1 MKTKLVL
8 WGKNAQD
15 ERILT
20 AIELHSKENKVGTYV
35 FSKETSTDEFAQT
48 LMNEWRLDKEVSFP
62 EDHTY
67 SERELSISDNM
78 IPEEITVER
87 DDLLKRAQTEW
98 HFVVLSAKMH
108 RIYQTELQELR
119 EDIEKLERFDSELWE
134 KLKLFWDKVQ
144 EQVRDKNLFREH
156 ADSLRDN
163 TNALFSRLKDLR
175 ADLEKEFKKRSS
187 DNVKQ
192 YMEILEDVE
201 NRIEEEKRLSSIFE
215 ELKGIQRKFRDVKFT
230 REDRSKVWNRLD
242 AAFKTVKEKR
252 FGKKA
257 VENNSPLDRL
267 NRRQDGLTKAIE
279 RMERSIERDYD
290 DLQFQKRKIETTDGQ
305 LEAQIRE
312 AKIKMIEERINSK
325 KERLEDMHKT
335 MEKIES
341 RKEAQ
346 QQREEKRKKQ
356 EEIEA
361 AKKAAKEKIEQEMK
375 EAEAAREEEAEKLEK
390 AAQNISGKKET
401 DKSDESSQKGDTTKA
416 KTEDTLAEAVS
427 VALGE
432 TFEDVVDTV
441 KAVAEV
447 VGEKVEQYVSETV
460 EDFREQFAEQ
470 EEAVT
475 SEESSN
481 GEESNDS
488 KEGQ

>member
-20 AIELHSKENKVGTYV
+20 AIELKAKENKVGTYV
-35 FSKETSTDEFAQT
+35 FTKEMSTDDFAQT
-48 LMNEWRLDKEVSFP
+48 LMNEWRLDKDVTLPDAHE
-62 EDHTY
+62 Y

-78 IPEEITVER
+78 IPDAITVER

-108 RIYQTELQELR
+108 RIYNTELQELQ
-119 EDIEKLERFDSELWE
+119 EEIEKLDRFDSELWD

-144 EQVRDKNLFREH
+144 EQVRDRNLFREH
-156 ADSLRDN
+156 ADSLRNN
-163 TNALFSRLKDLR
+163 TNALFSRLKELR

-187 DNVKQ
+187 DNVQK
-192 YMEILEDVE
+192 YMNMLEDVE
-201 NRIEEEKRLSSIFE
+201 KRIEEEKRLSSIFE

-257 VENNSPLDRL
+257 AENNSPLDRL
-267 NRRQDGLTKAIE
+267 SRRQDGLTKAIE
-279 RMERSIERDYD
+279 RMERSIERDND
-290 DLQFQKRKIETTDGQ
+290 DLKFQRRKIETTDGQ

-341 RKEAQ
+341 RMESQKK
-346 QQREEKRKKQ
+346 REEQRKKQ
-356 EEIEA
+356 AEIEA

-375 EAEAAREEEAEKLEK
+375 EAEEARQESAEKLEK
-390 AAQNISGKKET
+390 AAKTISGKAEEPAAEAKKEERPKA
-401 DKSDESSQKGDTTKA
+401 DKSD
-416 KTEDTLAEAVS
+416 DTLSEAVRIT
-427 VALGE
+427 LGE
-432 TFEDVVDTV
+432 TLEDAVDTV
-441 KAVAEV
+441 KAVAKV
-447 VGEKVEQYVSETV
+447 VGEKVQEYVTETV
-460 EDFREQFAEQ
+460 QELQEELAEKG
-470 EEAVT
+470 EAVT
-475 SEESSN
+475 TEEKSDEK
-481 GEESNDS
+481 EE
-488 KEGQ
+488 

>member
-8 WGKNAQD
+8 WGKNEQE

-20 AIELHSKENKVGTYV
+20 AIELHAKENKVGTYV
-35 FSKETSTDEFAQT
+35 FSKDVSTDDFAQT
-48 LMNEWRLDKEVSFP
+48 LMNEWRLDKEVTLP
-62 EDHTY
+62 EAHTY
-67 SERELSISDNM
+67 TERELSISDDM
-78 IPEEITVER
+78 IPEGITVER

-108 RIYQTELQELR
+108 RIYQTELRDLKE
-119 EDIEKLERFDSELWE
+119 EIDKLDRFDSDVWD

-144 EQVRDKNLFREH
+144 EQVRDRNLFREH

-163 TNALFSRLKDLR
+163 TNALFSRLKELR
-175 ADLEKEFKKRSS
+175 ADLEREFKKRSS
-187 DNVKQ
+187 ENVDQ
-192 YMEILEDVE
+192 YMNILEDVE
-201 NRIEEEKRLSSIFE
+201 KRIEEEKRLSSIFE

-257 VENNSPLDRL
+257 AENNSPLDRL
-267 NRRQDGLTKAIE
+267 NRRQDGLAKAIE

-290 DLQFQKRKIETTDGQ
+290 DLKFQRRKIETTDGQ

-335 MEKIES
+335 MEKIEG

-346 QQREEKRKKQ
+346 EKREEKRKKQ

-375 EAEAAREEEAEKLEK
+375 EAEQARQEEAEKLEK
-390 AAQNISGKKET
+390 AAKTISGKSEESTSEASKKPE
-401 DKSDESSQKGDTTKA
+401 KS
-416 KTEDTLAEAVS
+416 EDSLTEAVS
-427 VALGE
+427 ATLGE
-432 TFEDVVDTV
+432 AFEDAVDTV
-441 KAVAEV
+441 KAVAKV
-447 VGEKVEQYVSETV
+447 VGEKVQEYVTETV
-460 EDFREQFAEQ
+460 Q
-470 EEAVT
+470 ELQEELVEKGEAVT
-475 SEESSN
+475 TEEKS
-481 GEESNDS
+481 GEENSN
-488 KEGQ
+488 